1 MNPKTENNPKRQK
14 IEEDSA
20 IAFWTWY
27 LPNSRHPKTPYS
39 EVQQTHFR
47 FDSAYRLYCKLVRRK
62 WHLRWY
68 MMFILDMDR
77 YLVMDYE
84 SLRVSG
90 AFREHVI
97 PTHTPEYWE

>member
-1 MNPKTENNPKRQK
+1 MNTRIENDPKRQK

-20 IAFWTWY
+20 TSFWSWY
-27 LPNSRHPKTPYS
+27 LPNSRHPKTGNS
-39 EVQQTHFR
+39 EIQKTHFR

-68 MMFILDMDR
+68 MMFILGMNR
-77 YLVMDYE
+77 QTVMDYE

-90 AFREHVI
+90 AFR
-97 PTHTPEYWE
+97 HTVDVLVEYWEQ